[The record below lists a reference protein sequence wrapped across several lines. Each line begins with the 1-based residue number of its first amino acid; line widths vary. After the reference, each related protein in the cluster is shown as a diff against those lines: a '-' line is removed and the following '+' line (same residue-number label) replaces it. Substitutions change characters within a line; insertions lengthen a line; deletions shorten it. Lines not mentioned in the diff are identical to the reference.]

1 MKRLIIMT
9 GTIALVLMLLTIGAR
24 IVGSQ
29 SVTSPLARFQA
40 DQCSPQPCWHGIRPG
55 QTTLKDAQAIMRNDP
70 NINFDPMTE
79 QWCWRGGDGGCWD
92 VTLRSWSSYS
102 DKLLNVIAVHP
113 SENTLSLGDTVTLF
127 GEPLTSNLCWI
138 AGIRDGDIPDTIAR
152 PLAAAYL
159 TFKGNLKVVAYNP
172 QHPAVRQL
180 DPNMIV
186 LTIYYQAGYDIYTP
200 RWQGFTSPARWGC
213 NRG

>member
-9 GTIALVLMLLTIGAR
+9 GTIALILMLLTIGAR
-24 IVGSQ
+24 IVGNQ
-29 SVTSPLARFQA
+29 SVASALARFQA
-40 DQCSPQPCWHGIRPG
+40 NQCSPQPCWHGIRPG
-55 QTTLKDAQAIMRNDP
+55 QTTLSEAQDILDSDSTISFDAGS
-70 NINFDPMTE
+70 E
-79 QWCWRGGDGGCWD
+79 QWCWHADSGTCWD
-92 VTLRSWSSYS
+92 VTLRSWNRDG
-102 DKLLNVIAVHP
+102 DKPLGVVAIHP
-113 SENTLSLGDTVTLF
+113 AANALKLGDTLTLF

-159 TFKGNLKVVAYNP
+159 TFKGNLKVIAYNP
-172 QHPAVRQL
+172 QRPAVRQL

-200 RWQGFTSPARWGC
+200 HWQGFTSPARWGC